1 MPKVSV
7 SVPVYPSEDAEKVK
21 AAVLKLFPDCILE
34 LTDGSYEGEVLTL
47 DRFHE
52 QIRRQRILDTT
63 RSILRKGVNGN
74 AINFRLNKQVAYVGK
89 VSFIET
95 EAVLGAIQVCIQDV
109 DVLSFIDNLA
119 PETVEGE
126 EIIL

>member
-7 SVPVYPSEDAEKVK
+7 SVPVYPSEDPEKVR
-21 AAVLKLFPDCILE
+21 AAVLKLFPDCVLE
-34 LTDGSYEGEVLTL
+34 LTDGYLQGELPTL
-47 DRFHE
+47 DRFHN

-63 RSILRKGVNGN
+63 RSILRKGINGN
-74 AINFRLNKQVAYVGK
+74 AITFKLNKQVAYVGK

-95 EAVLGAIQVCIQDV
+95 ETVLGAIQVCIQDV